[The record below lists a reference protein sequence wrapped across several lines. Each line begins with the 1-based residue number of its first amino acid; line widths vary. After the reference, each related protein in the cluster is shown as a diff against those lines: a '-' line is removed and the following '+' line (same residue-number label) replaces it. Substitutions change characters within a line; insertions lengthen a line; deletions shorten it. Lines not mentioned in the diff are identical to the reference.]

1 MSQIEL
7 PDLRPRQIV
16 AGTVTVIAIA
26 LAFWLL
32 YRFHQVVI
40 IFFAA
45 LVISTAIQ
53 PLTRRLHQYG
63 LPRPVS
69 VVVVY
74 LFFLAGV
81 AGLIWALA
89 PVALSQITRLAAT
102 LPDLYADLRDGM
114 LDSGSFF
121 FWRLG
126 ITLPGEL
133 PLVGLAPLDSDDVTM
148 AARQA
153 LDATSLLLK
162 TIFVLVALLVL
173 TFYWTLDGQR
183 TIRSLLLWLPLS
195 YRENVRS
202 FLQEAEA
209 RVAAFIT
216 GQTILCFAIGAMAL
230 VAYWLLDLPYAL
242 GLAILTGVLEL
253 VPYLGPI
260 MAAIPA
266 IIVGYSVDP
275 ITAVWVLAVTT
286 VIQQLEGNV
295 LAPRV
300 MRRSVGVH
308 PMVTLLAMTAFGLL
322 FGVAGALVAIP
333 LAAVVQLFF
342 ELYIIARQDLPAGR
356 DEVSVLRYDTQNL
369 VQDIRKRIRHKDGAA
384 SGDSD
389 QLEDSLEM
397 IAASLDHLLAVS
409 QQTTARDQAT
419 S

>member
-53 PLTRRLHQYG
+53 PLTRRLHRYG

-342 ELYIIARQDLPAGR
+342 ERYIIARQDLPAGR

>member
-53 PLTRRLHQYG
+53 PLTRRLHRYG

-74 LFFLAGV
+74 LFFLVGV

-342 ELYIIARQDLPAGR
+342 ERYIIARQDLPAGR

>member
-1 MSQIEL
+1 
-7 PDLRPRQIV
+7 
-16 AGTVTVIAIA
+16 
-26 LAFWLL
+26 
-32 YRFHQVVI
+32 
-40 IFFAA
+40 
-45 LVISTAIQ
+45 
-53 PLTRRLHQYG
+53 
-63 LPRPVS
+63 
-69 VVVVY
+69 
-74 LFFLAGV
+74 
-81 AGLIWALA
+81 
-89 PVALSQITRLAAT
+89 
-102 LPDLYADLRDGM
+102 
-114 LDSGSFF
+114 
-121 FWRLG
+121 
-126 ITLPGEL
+126 LPGEL
-133 PLVGLAPLDSDDVTM
+133 PLVGLAPLDSDDVTT
-148 AARQA
+148 AARQT

-162 TIFVLVALLVL
+162 TIFVLVAVLVL

-195 YRENVRS
+195 YRENARS
-202 FLQEAEA
+202 FLEEAEA

-275 ITAVWVLAVTT
+275 ITAVWVLVATT

-333 LAAVVQLFF
+333 LAAVVQLVF
-342 ELYIIARQDLPAGR
+342 ERYIIARQDLPAGR
-356 DEVSVLRYDTQNL
+356 DEVSLLRYETQNL
-369 VQDIRKRIRHKDGAA
+369 VQDIRKRIRHKDGVS

-389 QLEDSLEM
+389 QLEDTLEM
-397 IAASLDHLLAVS
+397 IAANLDHLLAV
-409 QQTTARDQAT
+409 QQQSATQDQPA